1 MKRNCQEIIF
11 KAKAVLGVLLTAN
24 LCLWGLGCGQVGYS
38 LLGERIIQ
46 LTEDHP
52 LTAALKGSD
61 FEGAT
66 ALAVNP
72 GTQTFRLIFP
82 NGQRQLSGSYTN
94 TQAQV
99 ELTSITLITAAQ
111 SATLQF
117 GAGQR
122 VVQIASTTGSTWTRP
137 IEWDQAT
144 GNFATAPKAPTAPG
158 APSTPGA
165 ARGIS
170 ANAYTE
176 ANAQLLDLARELDVE
191 SGYGDSASKADQSSF
206 FWAAGALLHLVFVP
220 GGIAATLLFI
230 FQVVSIVALLI

>member
-1 MKRNCQEIIF
+1 MKRDYQKIIF

-24 LCLWGLGCGQVGYS
+24 LCIWGLGCGQVGYS

-72 GTQTFRLIFP
+72 GARTFRLIFP
-82 NGQRQLSGSYTN
+82 DGQRQLSGTYTN
-94 TQAQV
+94 TQTQV
-99 ELTSITLITAAQ
+99 ELTTVNLTTATQ
-111 SATLQF
+111 SATLQL

-122 VVQIASTTGSTWTRP
+122 VVQIASTIGSTWTRP
-137 IEWDQAT
+137 VEWDQAA
-144 GNFATAPKAPTAPG
+144 GNFATAPEAPTAPG
-158 APSTPGA
+158 APSWPAA

-170 ANAYTE
+170 ADAYAD
-176 ANAQLLDLARELDVE
+176 ANAQLLDLARELDAQG
-191 SGYGDSASKADQSSF
+191 GYGDSAGKAEQSSLI
-206 FWAAGALLHLVFVP
+206 WAAGALLHLVFFP

-230 FQVVSIVALLI
+230 FQVLSIVALLI